1 MLWNAPSMV
10 AVRSLF
16 LALAL
21 LLALA
26 APAVAAPDP
35 SFIVSPDPPVAGLP
49 ATFTSTTTPPIV
61 APATRVVEWDFD
73 GDDVF
78 EAQGEVVTHTY
89 ASPGEKTFRMRV
101 TDFPGGETTTEGETA
116 TESFTITVSAPLPAN
131 RPPVAQFRFSPTS
144 PLLGQEVLFESLSYD
159 RDGSIAS
166 YEWDFDGDGFDD
178 GNTARVAHAFDSTG
192 EQVVRLRV
200 TDDSGAPSAVATE
213 TVTVSP
219 PLGNR
224 LPVAQF
230 SISDLEPEV
239 GQQISLRSFSY
250 DPDGTVTAQRWDLD
264 GDGDFDENATGR
276 TAFTTFLQA
285 GPKILRLRVDDSSG
299 AFQTETV
306 NITVK
311 KRPRST
317 PSLMNPFPVIRFA
330 GTVTARG
337 ARVRTLEV
345 RAPRR
350 SKITVRCAGKS
361 CPAKRFTK
369 TSATRRVRFKRMARF
384 LKAGTVITVAVRKGN
399 LIGKHTRWLVRGGQI
414 PKRKDLCLYPQ
425 RSKPARCP
433 RL

>member
-1 MLWNAPSMV
+1 MLCNARSV
-10 AVRSLF
+10 GAVRTLL

-21 LLALA
+21 LLIVA
-26 APAVAAPDP
+26 APALAAPDP
-35 SFIVSPDPPVAGLP
+35 SFTVSPDPPVAGLP
-49 ATFTSTTTPPIV
+49 ATFTSTTLPIV
-61 APATRVVEWDFD
+61 PPGTRSVEWDFA
-73 GDDVF
+73 GDEGF
-78 EAQGEVVTHTY
+78 EESGEVVTHTY
-89 ASPGEKTFRMRV
+89 DLAGEKTFRMRV
-101 TDFPGGETTTEGETA
+101 TDSPGGETA
-116 TESFTITVSAPLPAN
+116 TESFTITVSAPLPTN

-200 TDDSGAPSAVATE
+200 IDDSGAPSAVATE

-219 PLGNR
+219 LLGNR

-239 GQQISLRSFSY
+239 GEQIALRSFSY
-250 DPDGTVTAQRWDLD
+250 DPDGAVVSQRWDLD

-276 TAFTTFLQA
+276 TAFTTFLRA
-285 GPKILRLRVDDSSG
+285 GPKILRLRVEDSSG
-299 AFQTETV
+299 AFQTETL

-317 PSLMNPFPVIRFA
+317 PLLMNPFPVIRFA

-345 RAPRR
+345 QAPRR
-350 SKITVRCAGKS
+350 SKITVRCAGKT
-361 CPAKRFTK
+361 CPAKRFTR
-369 TSATRRVRFKRMARF
+369 TSATRRFRFKRMAGF
-384 LKAGTVITVAVRKGN
+384 LKAGTAITVAVRKGN
-399 LIGKHTRWLVRGGQI
+399 LIGKHTRWLVRGGKL
-414 PKRKDLCLYPQ
+414 PKRKDLCLYPR
-425 RSKPARCP
+425 RSKPAPCP
-433 RL
+433 RS

>member
-1 MLWNAPSMV
+1 MLWNAPSID
-10 AVRSLF
+10 AVRTLC

-21 LLALA
+21 LLILA
-26 APAVAAPDP
+26 APAVAAPEP
-35 SFIVSPDPPVAGLP
+35 SFTVSPDPPVAGQP
-49 ATFTSTTTPPIV
+49 ATFTSTSTPPI
-61 APATRVVEWDFD
+61 APPATRLVEWDFE
-73 GDDVF
+73 GDDGF
-78 EAQGEVVTHTY
+78 EVSGEVVTHTY
-89 ASPGEKTFRMRV
+89 ASAGEKTVRMRV
-101 TDFPGGETTTEGETA
+101 TDVPGGEMTR
-116 TESFTITVSAPLPAN
+116 SFTITVSGPPLPAN

-144 PLLGQEVLFESLSYD
+144 PLLDQEVLFESLSYD
-159 RDGSIAS
+159 PDGSVAS

-178 GNTARVAHAFDSTG
+178 GTTARVAHAFDSTG

-200 TDDSGAPSAVATE
+200 TDNSGAPSAIATE

-219 PLGNR
+219 PLANR

-264 GDGDFDENATGR
+264 GDGDFDENVTGR
-276 TAFTTFLQA
+276 AAFTTFLQA

-299 AFQTETV
+299 GFQTETV

-311 KRPRST
+311 KRSAST
-317 PSLMNPFPVIRFA
+317 PLFMNPFPVIRLA
-330 GTVTARG
+330 GSVTARG

-345 RAPRR
+345 RVPRR
-350 SKITVRCAGKS
+350 SQITVKCAGKS
-361 CPAKRFTK
+361 CLAKRFAK

-384 LKAGTVITVAVRKGN
+384 LSAGTVITVAVRKGN
-399 LIGKHTRWLVRGGQI
+399 LIGKHTRWLVRGGKL
-414 PKRKDLCLYPQ
+414 PKRKDLCLYPR

-433 RL
+433 LT

>member
-1 MLWNAPSMV
+1 MLWNAPSV
-10 AVRSLF
+10 GAVRTLC
-16 LALAL
+16 LALAVL
-21 LLALA
+21 FTLA
-26 APAVAAPDP
+26 APAVAAPEP
-35 SFIVSPDPPVAGLP
+35 SFSVSPDPPVAGQP
-49 ATFTSTTTPPIV
+49 ATFTSTSTPLIV
-61 APATRVVEWDFD
+61 PPGTRLVEWDFA
-73 GDDVF
+73 GDEGF

-89 ASPGEKTFRMRV
+89 ASAGEKTFRMRV
-101 TDFPGGETTTEGETA
+101 TDSPGGETA
-116 TESFTITVSAPLPAN
+116 IRSFTITVSDPQLPLPAN

-159 RDGSIAS
+159 PDGSLEG

-178 GNTARVAHAFDSTG
+178 GNTARVAHAFDSAG

-200 TDDSGAPSAVATE
+200 TDNSGAPSAVATE
-213 TVTVSP
+213 TIAVSP
-219 PLGNR
+219 LLGNR

-250 DPDGTVTAQRWDLD
+250 DPDGSVTAQRWDLD

-276 TAFTTFLQA
+276 TAFTTFLRA
-285 GPKILRLRVDDSSG
+285 GPKILRLRVDDSGG

-311 KRPRST
+311 KRPAT
-317 PSLMNPFPVIRFA
+317 PAMLMNPFPVIRFA

-350 SKITVRCAGKS
+350 SKITVRCAGKT
-361 CPAKRFTK
+361 CPAKRLAK
-369 TSATRRVRFKRMARF
+369 TSTTRRVRFKRMAGF
-384 LKAGTVITVAVRKGN
+384 LSAGTVITVAVRKGN
-399 LIGKHTRWLVRGGQI
+399 LIGKHTRWLIRGGKL
-414 PKRKDLCLYPQ
+414 PKRKDSCLYP
-425 RSKPARCP
+425 RRTKPARCP
-433 RL
+433 LT

>member
-26 APAVAAPDP
+26 APAVAAPEP
-35 SFIVSPDPPVAGLP
+35 SFSVAPDPPVAGLP
-49 ATFTSTTTPPIV
+49 ATFTSTSTPIV
-61 APATRVVEWDFD
+61 PQGTRTVEWDFD
-73 GDDVF
+73 GDGVF

-89 ASPGEKTFRMRV
+89 DSAGEQTVSMRV
-101 TDFPGGETTTEGETA
+101 TDSPAGETA
-116 TESFTITVSAPLPAN
+116 TESFTIAVSAPLPAN

-200 TDDSGAPSAVATE
+200 TDDSGAPSAIATE
-213 TVTVSP
+213 TLTVSP
-219 PLGNR
+219 LLGNR

-250 DPDGTVTAQRWDLD
+250 DPDGTVTGQRWDLD

-276 TAFTTFLQA
+276 TAFTTFLRA

-311 KRPRST
+311 KRPAST
-317 PSLMNPFPVIRFA
+317 PLLMNPFPVIRFA
-330 GTVTARG
+330 GTVTALG

-345 RAPRR
+345 QAPRR
-350 SKITVRCAGKS
+350 SKITVRCAGKT
-361 CPAKRFTK
+361 CPAKRFAK
-369 TSATRRVRFKRMARF
+369 TSATRRVRFKRMAGF

-399 LIGKHTRWLVRGGQI
+399 LIGKHTRWLVRGGKV
-414 PKRKDLCLYPQ
+414 PKRKDLCLYPR

-433 RL
+433 LT